1 MDVLSNQI
9 DQFVSILYRSRHS
22 NGSLKEKNKSLKKID
37 LAWSAYN
44 TTTDTKSILAMRSN
58 MVLECTMAPNKI
70 ARAQHCLFLASKYF

>member
-44 TTTDTKSILAMRSN
+44 RHQIHFSYEIKYGTRMHNGAKQNSQSTTLPVFSI
-58 MVLECTMAPNKI
+58 
-70 ARAQHCLFLASKYF
+70 